1 MCIVSGSLTSGN
13 EHQLVYCCVRNVS
26 EVPLAVASIHFP
38 MRTPGSHGISSG
50 QSLIHWVVEVGEIGQ
65 VTCWSMSMAGARQG
79 TSFSDF
85 IDGNK
90 QFS

>member
-1 MCIVSGSLTSGN
+1 MVSGSLTSGN

-26 EVPLAVASIHFP
+26 EVPWAVASIHFP
-38 MRTPGSHGISSG
+38 MRTLGSRGISSG
-50 QSLIHWVVEVGEIGQ
+50 QSLLHRVIEVSEIGQ
-65 VTCWSMSMAGARQG
+65 VTCWSMSMTGARQG
-79 TSFSDF
+79 MSVSDF